1 MFIMA
6 GVNEVQNCAL
16 IQMRKDILTSKKH
29 IQHYKKLYK
38 DECLNSKNMLK
49 KLLNMQKTNER
60 LVLEIEKLKAF
71 CKSRKEVK
79 VRKV

>member
-1 MFIMA
+1 MFIMP
-6 GVNEVQNCAL
+6 GVNEVQSCAL
-16 IQMRKDILTSKKH
+16 IEMRKDILTSKKD

-38 DECLNSKNMLK
+38 DECFNSKKMFK

-71 CKSRKEVK
+71 LNHAKK
-79 VRKV
+79 